1 MDLSLSCQVWNV
13 WHWQIESCYWTISL
27 GFLFTTPIP
36 ECFMSSE
43 KVVSSINQW
52 IWLPYLP
59 SVSWFKNYWC
69 LISIPFLKVGIF
81 TPELS
86 SFLMYHINSDCIF
99 HVVPKHCGKEA
110 LDWSILLAIHKIER
124 VTILFHLS
132 CGTLSFGI
140 YERTRGITKSL
151 KEAQKVYI
159 GKCCTSFRKDI
170 DWKINWIL
178 FWVEFFKRGFSQ
190 SDEDIYTGLLH
201 RK

>member
-1 MDLSLSCQVWNV
+1 MPSLECMALTDWILLLD
-13 WHWQIESCYWTISL
+13 HLI
-27 GFLFTTPIP
+27 GFLFTTPSQNVHVIR
-36 ECFMSSE
+36 

-124 VTILFHLS
+124 VTTLFHLS

-140 YERTRGITKSL
+140 YERTRGITKSW
-151 KEAQKVYI
+151 
-159 GKCCTSFRKDI
+159 RKH
-170 DWKINWIL
+170 
-178 FWVEFFKRGFSQ
+178 RS
-190 SDEDIYTGLLH
+190 LH
-201 RK
+201 RQMLYEF